1 MATDD
6 DEDDGPSGTSYSLD
20 SSGSSS
26 PGGTGRGSGF
36 DFQSAPPE
44 ERAGGPSSRT
54 GTDRAFSDVGRFG
67 NKGMLVTRKKPKAK
81 KMKRGGLASKK

>member
-1 MATDD
+1 MADYGDGTATISGTPNQVTSSTTSNFTVTATDD
-6 DEDDGPSGTSYSLD
+6 NGN
-20 SSGSSS
+20 
-26 PGGTGRGSGF
+26 
-36 DFQSAPPE
+36 
-44 ERAGGPSSRT
+44 